1 MKMLIVLLFIFI
13 STLAFSAPAKNNSY
27 LEITKTP
34 DGTATIYIGATGSYA
49 PRLISDDNVIF
60 ETMFVQNKAQNGMT
74 TGEQFESV
82 GLVNCDTQLYKLV
95 VIWHK
100 PSTKDKG
107 VYTFPEKTLIDNVF
121 ADFKQQEAV
130 KAKPN
135 SMISKVIDAAC
146 NYVDKTDPK
155 RKLARDLKDAPKTN
169 I

>member
-13 STLAFSAPAKNNSY
+13 STLAFSALPENNSY
-27 LEITKTP
+27 LEIAKTP
-34 DGTATIYIGATGSYA
+34 DGTATIYIGAAGSYA

-82 GLVNCDTQLYKLV
+82 GLVNCDAQLYKLV

-100 PSTKDKG
+100 PSAKDKG
-107 VYTFPEKTLIDNVF
+107 VYAFPEKTLIDDVF

-135 SMISKVIDAAC
+135 SIMAMVIDAAC
-146 NYVDKTDPK
+146 NYVDNTDPK
-155 RKLARDLKDAPKTN
+155 RKLARDLKDTPK
-169 I
+169 IRI